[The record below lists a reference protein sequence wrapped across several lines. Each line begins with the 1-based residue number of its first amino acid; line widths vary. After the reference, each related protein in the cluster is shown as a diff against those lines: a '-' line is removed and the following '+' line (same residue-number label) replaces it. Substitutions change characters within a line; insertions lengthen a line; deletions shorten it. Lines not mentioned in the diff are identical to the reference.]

1 MVGAPHEIAI
11 GLFFISGL
19 VMLIIMAFIAA
30 GIWSVQKRRYQKK
43 ATKLGVVVDFSSKE
57 SSINLDAIE
66 GCGYCIVFVVIIILG
81 ALGISLPIILPGD
94 VQTLLVLIVCIL
106 LGGLCWGASI
116 WSFYYIYKIPAKFQS
131 IIDEALDMTEK

>member
-11 GLFFISGL
+11 GLFFLSGL

-43 ATKLGVVVDFSSKE
+43 ATELGVVVDLSSKE
-57 SSINLDAIE
+57 SSIDPYAIE
-66 GCGYCIVFVVIIILG
+66 GCGYCVAFVIIIILA
-81 ALGISLPIILPGD
+81 ALGVSLPIILPGD
-94 VQTLLVLIVCIL
+94 VQTLLVLIVSL
-106 LGGLCWGASI
+106 VLGGMCWGASI